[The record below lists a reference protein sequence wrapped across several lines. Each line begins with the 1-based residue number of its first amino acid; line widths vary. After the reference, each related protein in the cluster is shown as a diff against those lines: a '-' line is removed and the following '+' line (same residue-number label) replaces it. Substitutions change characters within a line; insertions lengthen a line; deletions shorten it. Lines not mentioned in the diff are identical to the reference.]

1 MAKKCYVG
9 IDVGGTS
16 AKIGLVDLDG
26 AIIQKEA
33 VQTLNS
39 PDWQTIIDEMLI
51 PVSKWV
57 DEKDSDGHKLYS
69 IKGIGI
75 GTPGFVNK
83 KTGILYNSENIPG
96 LINAPFVPYIAEK
109 FNVPVYA
116 DNDATCAAI
125 AEHLFGAGKDF
136 SDFLMVTVGTGIG
149 GGLILDNKVYRGVN
163 GFAGELGHI
172 IVVAEG
178 RECTCGNKG
187 CIESYASATSIIKR
201 IKEGIKKGY
210 IKTYNDVDNINAKVI
225 FEKAKEGDPYSIDA
239 IDSAARYLGRMLG
252 GLVNLLNVG
261 AIIIGGGV
269 SVEDYFIKKIEFYVN
284 QVAWF
289 MFTKDLKVIPAKLM
303 NDAGIIGAASL
314 VIDGEKN
321 RVDTTV

>member
-1 MAKKCYVG
+1 MAKKCYAG

-16 AKIGLVDLDG
+16 AKIGLVDPDG
-26 AIIQKEA
+26 NILIKEA

-39 PDWQTIIDEMLI
+39 PDWQTIIDEMLK
-51 PVSKWV
+51 PVIKWI
-57 DEKDSDGHKLYS
+57 DEKDNDGHELYD

-96 LINAPFVPYIAEK
+96 LINAPFVPYIANK
-109 FNVPVYA
+109 FGVPVIA

-125 AEHLFGAGKDF
+125 GEHIFGAGKDF

-149 GGLILDNKVYRGVN
+149 GGLILDNKVYRGAN
-163 GFAGELGHI
+163 GYAGEIGHI

-187 CIESYASATSIIKR
+187 CIEAYASATSIIKR

-210 IKTYNDVDNINAKVI
+210 IKTYNDVDHINAKVI
-225 FEKAKEGDPYSIDA
+225 FDKAKEGDQYSIDA

-252 GLVNLLNVG
+252 GLVNLLNIE

-269 SVEDYFIKKIEFYVN
+269 SADDYFIKKIEFYVD

-289 MFTKDLKVIPAKLM
+289 MFTKDLKILPAKLL

-314 VIDGEKN
+314 VIDVDKNKGE
-321 RVDTTV
+321 